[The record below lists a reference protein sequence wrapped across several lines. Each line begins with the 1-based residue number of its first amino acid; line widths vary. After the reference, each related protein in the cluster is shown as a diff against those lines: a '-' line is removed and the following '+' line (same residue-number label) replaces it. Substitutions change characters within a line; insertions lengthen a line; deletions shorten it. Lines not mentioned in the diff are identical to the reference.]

1 MEEQDYIRIFTG
13 SNIISKRLEQQ
24 LKEAGINPIV
34 KNETESGRLAGFGPA
49 IVDQVQVFVH
59 KDEQQRALE
68 ISEELLSEE
77 DQIS

>member
-24 LKEAGINPIV
+24 LKEVGINPIV

-59 KDEQQRALE
+59 KDEQQRALK